1 MGESVFTQREYNDLC
16 RALDRAMEV
25 LLDLGKSED
34 SARACLGDFVT
45 DHCAAFC
52 KQRVIAAALVLKDHP
67 K

>member
-1 MGESVFTQREYNDLC
+1 MGESVFTQREYNDLVS
-16 RALDRAMEV
+16 ALNRAMEV

-52 KQRVIAAALVLKDHP
+52 KQRTSQSA
-67 K
+67 